1 MARDLD
7 ACECVDRT
15 SARVTIDVERNDVAR
30 DALMRAVDSARDAR
44 VRARCADALRA
55 GVAGGCWRVD
65 YDVVFDA
72 FEALRANGDVHALA
86 VDAVKFSTELHFEM
100 ERDERA
106 MTREEELERDAHRA
120 RVAALREEL
129 EERKYRE
136 MTRDVDFSRG
146 RAMGNVSTSFGRDAR
161 AYGLAAHVVTIMFA
175 FACVGF
181 VGGAALE
188 RGDGGAAWARG
199 LGAALGAAL
208 GLMTEVGLL
217 ILRETRAEDAKK
229 RL

>member
-1 MARDLD
+1 MPRAVKDEDDART
-7 ACECVDRT
+7 R
-15 SARVTIDVERNDVAR
+15 ARVTIDVERNDVVRRALARAVNEAR
-30 DALMRAVDSARDAR
+30 DER
-44 VRARCADALRA
+44 VRERCADALRA
-55 GVAGGCWRVD
+55 GAERGRWRVD

-72 FEALRANGDVHALA
+72 FEALRENGDDDALA
-86 VDAVKFSTELHFEM
+86 VDAVKFSTELHFEI
-100 ERDERA
+100 ERVERA
-106 MTREEELERDAHRA
+106 LTREEELERDAHRA
-120 RVAALREEL
+120 RMAALREEV

-136 MTRDVDFSRG
+136 MTRDVDFSRE
-146 RAMGNVSTSFGRDAR
+146 RAMGNASTSFGRDAR
-161 AYGLAAHVVTIMFA
+161 AYGVAAHVVTIMFA

-208 GLMTEVGLL
+208 GLMTEVALL

>member
-1 MARDLD
+1 MPRALEDDD
-7 ACECVDRT
+7 AT
-15 SARVTIDVERNDVAR
+15 AIARVTIDVERNDVVR
-30 DALMRAVDSARDAR
+30 DAIARAAHAAEDAR
-44 VRARCADALRA
+44 VRERCADAVRA
-55 GVAGGCWRVD
+55 CARRGCWRVD

-72 FEALRANGDVHALA
+72 FEALRANGELDALA
-86 VDAVKFSTELHFEM
+86 VNAVKFSTELHFEM
-100 ERDERA
+100 ERVERA
-106 MTREEELERDAHRA
+106 LTREEELERDAHRA
-120 RVAALREEL
+120 RMDALREAV

-136 MTRDVDFSRG
+136 MTRDVDFSG
-146 RAMGNVSTSFGRDAR
+146 RRATEKANTSLGHDAR

-181 VGGAALE
+181 IAGAALE
-188 RGDGGAAWARG
+188 RGDGGDAWARG